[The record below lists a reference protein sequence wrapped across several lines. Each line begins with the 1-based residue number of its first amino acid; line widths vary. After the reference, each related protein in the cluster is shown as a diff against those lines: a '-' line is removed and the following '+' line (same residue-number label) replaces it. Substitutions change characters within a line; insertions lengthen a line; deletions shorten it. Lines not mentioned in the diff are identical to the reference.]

1 MKLQSLKKNLK
12 EDLKNEFVYD
22 KFKNRPISKKNKSFK
37 LFNFF
42 VFTNEKSFIWNDWS
56 FKINHKF
63 IINHDW
69 YFIIEFK
76 LIYIIFKLK
85 KKALK

>member
-12 EDLKNEFVYD
+12 EDSKNEFVYD

-42 VFTNEKSFIWNDWS
+42 VFTNEKSFI
-56 FKINHKF
+56 
-63 IINHDW
+63 
-69 YFIIEFK
+69 
-76 LIYIIFKLK
+76 
-85 KKALK
+85 